1 MIILPGDDGLRFEH
15 MTGGVRVERRLLGRT
30 GLEVS
35 ALGFGGA
42 PLGSEFGPIDEEEGR
57 RAVRHA
63 LERGITYFDVAPYYG
78 RTRAETLL
86 GEALRGIRDRVVL
99 ATKVGRYGKS
109 NFDFRPER
117 VLTSLE
123 ESLVRLRTDVI
134 DVIFV
139 HDIEFGEL
147 GTILS
152 ETIPA
157 LERARDQGKVRAIG
171 VSGLPLPVLRRA
183 IEGASLDV
191 VLSYCH
197 YHLADTTLQ
206 GGLASRAAE
215 HGVGVV
221 NASPLAMG
229 LLTPE
234 GPPEWHPAPPALKAA
249 CRRAAEAC
257 AREGADLAALA
268 LRFAVDTTIVATTLV
283 GMPTVA
289 HVDRNL
295 ESIARPL
302 DHSLLERVR
311 AVLEPVDGTTWPSGR
326 PENSL

>member
-1 MIILPGDDGLRFEH
+1 M
-15 MTGGVRVERRLLGRT
+15 ERRLLGRT

-35 ALGFGGA
+35 ALGFGGS
-42 PLGSEFGPIDEEEGR
+42 PLGGEFGPIDEGEGR

-63 LERGITYFDVAPYYG
+63 FERGITYFDVAPYYG

-109 NFDFRPER
+109 EFDFRPER

-134 DVIFV
+134 DVVFV

-147 GTILS
+147 GPLLS

-183 IEGASLDV
+183 VEGARLDV

-197 YHLADTTLQ
+197 YHLADTTLED
-206 GGLASRAAE
+206 GLAPHASER
-215 HGVGVV
+215 GVGVV

-229 LLTPE
+229 LLTQA

-249 CRRAAEAC
+249 CRRAAEVC

-268 LRFAVDTTIVATTLV
+268 LRFAIDTPIVATTLV

-289 HVDRNL
+289 QVDRNL
-295 ESIARPL
+295 EATARPI
-302 DHSLLERVR
+302 DRPLLERVR
-311 AVLEPVDGTTWPSGR
+311 AVLEPVEGTTWPSGR
-326 PENSL
+326 PENSS